1 MEDLRHRRGRYF
13 PIKSLCGKYAS
24 VGEWRMGR
32 DGEGRESELDGKGQ
46 DGIERDG
53 AGGRGAGRDR

>member
-1 MEDLRHRRGRYF
+1 
-13 PIKSLCGKYAS
+13 
-24 VGEWRMGR
+24 MGR

-53 AGGRGAGRDR
+53 AGGRGTGRDRIERDGTGREGRDR